1 MMTSKEAINKLQS
14 LQRND
19 GGINVHTEANAV
31 LCGFLDANGY
41 GEIAREF
48 CKIHEMYP
56 TVTPR
61 CSRPSWRL

>member
-1 MMTSKEAINKLQS
+1 MHAEA
-14 LQRND
+14 D
-19 GGINVHTEANAV
+19 AV

-48 CKIHEMYP
+48 CKIHEMHP

-61 CSRPSWRL
+61 CSKPSWRL